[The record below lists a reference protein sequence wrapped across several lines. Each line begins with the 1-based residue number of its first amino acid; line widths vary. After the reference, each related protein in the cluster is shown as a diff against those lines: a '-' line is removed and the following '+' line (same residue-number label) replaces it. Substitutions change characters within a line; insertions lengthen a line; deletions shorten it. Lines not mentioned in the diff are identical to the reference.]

1 MNDWERA
8 LQIVKNV
15 VVIVTCMVILFVI
28 GEAYLMLQDLGDQL
42 RQVGQ

>member
-15 VVIVTCMVILFVI
+15 VVIVTCMVILYAI
-28 GEAYLMLQDLGDQL
+28 GQGYMVLQDLSDQL
-42 RQVGQ
+42 RQVGR

>member
-28 GEAYLMLQDLGDQL
+28 GKGYLMLQDLGDQL